1 MTTICPGMQGST
13 AASGPQQRVVGRQA
27 SEQGTAAHTRSS
39 GTWSFGVLGALEV
52 SGTAGP
58 VELGPPQ
65 RRVLLLRLLAA
76 DGRPVSVE
84 RLCEDLWDGRPPGA
98 AVSSLRAH
106 VSRLRSALG
115 DSRESG
121 TGLLTYTS
129 GGYALRVAREQRDA
143 GLFEDAVQNAH
154 GLAREKQW
162 AQARAE
168 AERALSLWRGRP
180 YADAAG
186 KLFAQRETNRLSEL
200 RWSAREL
207 QAGLLLED
215 GDVMRSIAVAEE
227 IVGRNP
233 LREASWAVLLRGL
246 YLAGRAGEALR
257 RFDAVRR
264 LLAEDL
270 GTDPGPALQRV
281 HMSILRHDTAALHP
295 AVRTSVRVAPAPD
308 VSRRAPS
315 PGRVRLAGREA
326 ELSRLSELLSVAR
339 AGSTRWAVVSGG
351 VGTGKTRLL
360 EVLGAEAEQR
370 GFTVRWFRHP
380 KEAQA
385 VRPAGGTAGTRFL
398 GGTGAHEG
406 ERGNLLGSEHGRPHA
421 SGLEDKRPVLCLIDD
436 VQGATPVVMNELA
449 TCAALVRDRPLLV
462 VCAAN
467 PGDEPGTEELLA
479 ALARCGA
486 ERFELQPLTLEDI
499 AGLLRS
505 DGDSGASAAGA
516 GAAVDGPQS
525 EAAAL
530 HRLTGGNAFF
540 VAELLRLPAGRRTGP
555 YLTIPGAVASVIRA
569 RLRALAPQVRQVLEA
584 AAVAGDELDVP
595 VLAAMGS
602 LSRQAVLS
610 GLDVAAESGL
620 VMWSAS
626 RTPRAPGAY
635 RFSYGL
641 VREVLRAGLS
651 RARSCELHA
660 AAYQELAARPGSSV
674 ESVAEHAVA
683 AGPLVDEHE
692 LSHVAL
698 RAGYACLQR
707 NDVDKAGEWLTRA
720 LEGHAGAERE
730 RGSGA
735 MPGVALGAGPGSTAT
750 GRTNVVHLP
759 VRRT

>member
-1 MTTICPGMQGST
+1 ML
-13 AASGPQQRVVGRQA
+13 
-27 SEQGTAAHTRSS
+27 GT
-39 GTWSFGVLGALEV
+39 LEV
-52 SGTAGP
+52 NGTAGP

-65 RRVLLLRLLAA
+65 RRLLLLRLLAA

-121 TGLLTYTS
+121 TSLLTHTS
-129 GGYALRVAREQRDA
+129 GGYALRVAHEQRDA

-168 AERALSLWRGRP
+168 AETALSLWRGRP

-215 GDVMRSIAVAEE
+215 GNVMRSIAVAEE

-270 GTDPGPALQRV
+270 GTEPGPALQRV

-326 ELSRLSELLSVAR
+326 ELARLSELLSVAR

-351 VGTGKTRLL
+351 AGTGKTRLL

-385 VRPAGGTAGTRFL
+385 VRPAGGTVGTGIL

-406 ERGNLLGSEHGRPHA
+406 VLGSEHGRPHT

-436 VQGATPVVMNELA
+436 VQGATPAVMNELA
-449 TCAALVRDRPLLV
+449 TCAALVRDTPLLV

-499 AGLLRS
+499 AGILRS
-505 DGDSGASAAGA
+505 DGDSAASSAGA

-530 HRLTGGNAFF
+530 HQLTGGNAFF
-540 VAELLRLPAGRRTGP
+540 LAELLRLPAGRRTGP
-555 YLTIPGAVASVIRA
+555 HLTIPGAVASVIRA
-569 RLRALAPQVRQVLEA
+569 RLRALAPQVRQVLEI

-620 VMWSAS
+620 VVWSAG
-626 RTPRAPGAY
+626 RTPWAPGVY
-635 RFSYGL
+635 RFSCGL
-641 VREVLRAGLS
+641 VREVLRAGLR

-660 AAYQELAARPGSSV
+660 AAYQELAARPRSSV

-692 LSHVAL
+692 VSHAAL
-698 RAGYACLQR
+698 RAGYACLRR
-707 NDVDKAGEWLTRA
+707 NDVDKAGEWLSRA
-720 LEGHAGAERE
+720 LGGRAGTERE
-730 RGSGA
+730 RRSGA
-735 MPGVALGAGPGSTAT
+735 MPEVALGAGPGRTVT
-750 GRTNVVHLP
+750 GGTNVVHLP
-759 VRRT
+759 VRRA